1 MVTQRRL
8 VTLAKTDLKEP
19 ERADAIL
26 AELAKHVSVLTAV
39 DPKPDDPF
47 VSIDAGE
54 EVSFEEAGR
63 RVVALLSEIAEDW
76 PDHLMVVEPQP
87 RTA

>member
-1 MVTQRRL
+1 METQRRL
-8 VTLAKTDLKEP
+8 VTLAKTHPKDP
-19 ERADAIL
+19 GRADEIL

-47 VSIDAGE
+47 VSVDFGE
-54 EVSFEEAGR
+54 GVNFEEAGR
-63 RVVALLSEIAEDW
+63 RVVDLLNEIAEDW
-76 PDHLMVVEPQP
+76 PEELIVVEPQP